1 MAYNGSM
8 ESVLDHAATY
18 DRLDPHG
25 LYGRIWELPEQIEQA
40 WAAATA
46 LRLPDAYRDVD
57 RVVVLGMGGS
67 AIGGS
72 LLQALA
78 AATGARVPY
87 AVVRGYALPAYVDA
101 RTLVLASSNSGNTEE
116 TVAALTAAVEA
127 GARCVAIATGGRIGE
142 IAERHG
148 LPWLRVAWDAEP
160 RSALGWSTATLIA
173 ICGRL
178 GLLDDQSAALAAA
191 LDELRALRPAL
202 ARAVPESANAA
213 KSLARR
219 LAGKLGV
226 FIGAEALAPVAY
238 RWRTQVNEN
247 GKSWAVADE
256 LPEMNHNAPLGFD
269 RPAELAPLL
278 HVVIL
283 RHAAVHPRIRLRIDA
298 TMEQLAAAGVAAEV
312 VDIPGASVL
321 AQMLG
326 GIALGD
332 FTSYYLGLLHGV
344 DPSPVPALDWLKS
357 YMSARS

>member
-1 MAYNGSM
+1 MSYNGSM
-8 ESVLDHAATY
+8 ESALDDVATY
-18 DRLDPHG
+18 ERLDSHG
-25 LYGRIWELPEQIEQA
+25 LYARIWELPEQIEQA

-46 LRLPDAYRDVD
+46 LPLPDAYRDVE

-78 AATGARVPY
+78 AATGAPVPF
-87 AVVRGYALPAYVDA
+87 AVVRGYTLPAYVDA

-116 TVAALTAAVEA
+116 TVAALTAAIEA

-142 IAERHG
+142 LAQAHR
-148 LPWLRVAWDAEP
+148 LPWLRFSWTGEP
-160 RSALGWSTATLIA
+160 RSALGWSTASLIA

-178 GLLDDQSAALAAA
+178 GLLADQSGSLAGA
-191 LDELRALRPAL
+191 LDDLRRLRATL
-202 ARAVPESANAA
+202 ARDVPESANPA

-219 LAGKLGV
+219 LAGRLGV
-226 FIGAEALAPVAY
+226 FIGSEALVPVAY

-256 LPEMNHNAPLGFD
+256 LPEMNHNAPLGYG
-269 RPAELAPLL
+269 RPSELVRQL

-283 RHAAVHPRIRLRIDA
+283 RHAAIHPRIRLRIDA
-298 TMEQLAAAGVAAEV
+298 TMEQLAAAGVSAEV

-321 AQMLG
+321 AQMLSG
-326 GIALGD
+326 VALGD
-332 FTSYYLGLLHGV
+332 FMSYYLGLLHGV
-344 DPSPVPALDWLKS
+344 EPSPVAALDWLKS
-357 YMSARS
+357 YMSARA